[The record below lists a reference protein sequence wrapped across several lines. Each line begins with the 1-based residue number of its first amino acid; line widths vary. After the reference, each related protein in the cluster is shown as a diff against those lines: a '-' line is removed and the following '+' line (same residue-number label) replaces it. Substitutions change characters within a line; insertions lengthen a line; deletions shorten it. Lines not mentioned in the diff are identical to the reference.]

1 MQFLW
6 HRLWPLALLPLL
18 ALAGCRTPSEFDNAR
33 TGPFFSP
40 TNFQAAAVMP
50 LEIRRVVVLPVA
62 DEGRIPE
69 DTLDNLDTVLQTAL
83 GRAQRF
89 EVVPIS
95 RPACARLAGTRA
107 IRSVDALPHD
117 FLTRLIADY
126 AADAVLFVDVTS
138 YSPYPPLALG
148 LRAKLVRTD
157 NQGIL
162 WAFDTI
168 FSATDTAVVNAAR
181 RQWLDTAPPGTPADF
196 STTALQS
203 PQRFAAYAATAAFAT
218 LPPR

>member
-6 HRLWPLALLPLL
+6 HRLWPFALLPL
-18 ALAGCRTPSEFDNAR
+18 LAGCRTPSEFDRAR

-40 TNFQAAAVMP
+40 TNFQAAARMP
-50 LEIRRVVVLPVA
+50 VEIRRVVLLPVA
-62 DEGRIPE
+62 DDGRLPE

-83 GRAQRF
+83 GHAQRF
-89 EVVPIS
+89 ELVALS
-95 RPACARLAGTRA
+95 RPVCARLTGTRA

-117 FLTRLIADY
+117 FFARLIADY

-138 YSPYPPLALG
+138 YSAYPPLALG

-157 NQGIL
+157 NQSIL

-168 FSATDTAVVNAAR
+168 FSATDPTVANAAR
-181 RQWLDTAPPGTPADF
+181 RHWLDTAPPGTPADF

-203 PQRFAAYAATAAFAT
+203 PHRFAAYAATAAFAT

>member
-6 HRLWPLALLPLL
+6 HRLWPFALLPL
-18 ALAGCRTPSEFDNAR
+18 LAGCRTPSEFDSAR
-33 TGPFFSP
+33 TGPFFLP
-40 TNFQAAAVMP
+40 TNFQAAARIP
-50 LEIRRVVVLPVA
+50 EEIRRVVVLPVA
-62 DEGRIPE
+62 DDGRLPE
-69 DTLDNLDTVLQTAL
+69 DTLDNLDTTLQTAL
-83 GRAQRF
+83 GHAQRF
-89 EVVPIS
+89 ELVPLS
-95 RPACARLAGTRA
+95 RPACARLAGARA

-157 NQGIL
+157 NHGIL

-168 FSATDTAVVNAAR
+168 FSATDQAVANAAR
-181 RQWLDTAPPGTPADF
+181 RHWLDTAPPGTPADF

>member
-1 MQFLW
+1 MHFPW
-6 HRLWPLALLPLL
+6 YRLWPFALLPL
-18 ALAGCRTPSEFDNAR
+18 LAGCRTPSEFDSAR
-33 TGPFFSP
+33 NGPFFTP
-40 TNFQAAAVMP
+40 TNFQAAARLPV
-50 LEIRRVVVLPVA
+50 EIRRVIVLPVA
-62 DEGRIPE
+62 DDGRLPE
-69 DTLDNLDTVLQTAL
+69 DTLDVLDTVLQTAL

-89 EVVPIS
+89 ELVPLS
-95 RPACARLAGTRA
+95 RPACARLAGARA

-117 FLTRLIADY
+117 FLARLIADY

-157 NQGIL
+157 NSTIL

-168 FSATDTAVVNAAR
+168 FSATDTSVVNAAR
-181 RQWLDTAPPGTPADF
+181 RHWLDTAPAGTPADF
-196 STTALQS
+196 SVTALQS
-203 PQRFAAYAATAAFAT
+203 PQRFAAYATSAAFAT